1 LKHVVSVSLGS
12 SKGDKVYETR
22 LLGHDFR
29 IERIGVDGDFEAF
42 RNKVLSL
49 DGKVDAIGIGG
60 ADLYLVAAGKRYA
73 FRQILQVANQLKETP
88 IVDGSGLKHTLER
101 KAIHILQEA
110 IDFPKLTTLLVIA
123 VDRFG
128 MAQGLE
134 EIGAKV
140 IYGDLMFSLG
150 LPIPLRSRKSIDR
163 ISALALPVVTRLPFK
178 WFYPTGDKQHER
190 KPRFGKIFDE
200 ADVIAGDKHAIFR
213 NMPASLK
220 GKIMITQSVRK
231 SDVEELQSAGLKTLY
246 TTTPVMGGETF
257 ATNVME
263 AVVVAALEKMP
274 GELSE
279 QDFETALNALG
290 WRPGELKLN
299 GERNSL

>member
-22 LLGHDFR
+22 LLGQDFR
-29 IERIGVDGDFEAF
+29 IERVGVDGQFEAF
-42 RNKVLSL
+42 RKKVLSL
-49 DGKVDAIGIGG
+49 DGRVDAIGIGG
-60 ADLYLVAAGKRYA
+60 ADLYLVAAGRRYA
-73 FRQILQVANQLKETP
+73 FRQILQVANKLKKTP

-134 EIGAKV
+134 EVGAKV

-163 ISALALPVVTRLPFK
+163 LGALALPIVTQLPFQ
-178 WFYPTGDKQHER
+178 WFYPTGERQHER
-190 KPRFGKIFDE
+190 KPRFAKIFEE
-200 ADVIAGDKHAIFR
+200 ADVIAGDKHVIFR
-213 NMPASLK
+213 YMPPSLK

-231 SDVEELQSAGLKTLY
+231 ADVEELQGKGLKALF

-279 QDFETALNALG
+279 QEFENALNALG
-290 WRPGELKLN
+290 WRPGEIKLS
-299 GERNSL
+299 GEPNAL